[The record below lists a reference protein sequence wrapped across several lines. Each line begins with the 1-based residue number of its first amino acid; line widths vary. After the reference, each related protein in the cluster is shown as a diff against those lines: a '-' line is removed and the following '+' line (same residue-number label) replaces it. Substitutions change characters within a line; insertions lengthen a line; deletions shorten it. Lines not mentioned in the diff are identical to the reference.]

1 MANIR
6 LKELIEANVDPKL
19 VARSKESGKMV
30 YFKTPQA
37 KANAMK
43 AGTHEDPKAK
53 KGGQHK
59 ADAKPNNMFGAD
71 YSKDRGGDTK
81 IQAFKSADGSDVGP
95 NKYTTAISKIRP
107 SDSSMK
113 IKSDDWMD
121 DLDSI
126 DVSDIKGKADPSADS
141 WTHGDVFGA
150 TFKDPQ
156 TGKPISVGDAYDR
169 EDDSPA
175 YQKAFAYVAQFNPDD
190 EAVMGTQA
198 YDDLNK
204 KAAPNV
210 DVKSIA
216 NTLIAT
222 ADKEFRGIEKL
233 ADYGKT
239 LSDGLDT
246 EEADSIELKK
256 RLDAGEDGV
265 YVQTDELEGVVVFSD
280 GSQYEVEGTED
291 AIYATKSNKQYL
303 KSIIKGLLKKADKE
317 FKGAY
322 KLKDVVDGFQDNIDD
337 SDDDGKE
344 LKARLDKG
352 EDGTYVQ
359 TDETEGTVVF
369 NDGSQYEFS
378 HVEDG
383 PIPVTK
389 VGTKTESTK
398 LTSMIKR

>member
-6 LKELIEANVDPKL
+6 LKELMEASVDPKL

-53 KGGQHK
+53 KADAPKG
-59 ADAKPNNMFGAD
+59 DAKPNSMFGKD
-71 YSKDRGGDTK
+71 YNKDRGAK
-81 IQAFKSADGSDVGP
+81 AASKS
-95 NKYTTAISKIRP
+95 NTN
-107 SDSSMK
+107 
-113 IKSDDWMD
+113 WMD

-126 DVSDIKGKADPSADS
+126 DTSDVKGKADPSADS

-198 YDDLNK
+198 YDDLQKN
-204 KAAPNV
+204 AAPKA
-210 DVKSIA
+210 DVKSIVK
-216 NTLIAT
+216 
-222 ADKEFRGIEKL
+222 D
-233 ADYGKT
+233 
-239 LSDGLDT
+239 
-246 EEADSIELKK
+246 
-256 RLDAGEDGV
+256 
-265 YVQTDELEGVVVFSD
+265 
-280 GSQYEVEGTED
+280 
-291 AIYATKSNKQYL
+291 
-303 KSIIKGLLKKADKE
+303 LLKKADKE
-317 FKGAY
+317 FKGTS
-322 KLKDVVDGFQDNIDD
+322 KLKDIADDITIDTT
-337 SDDDGKE
+337 DDDGKE
-344 LKARLDKG
+344 LQARIDKG
-352 EDGTYVQ
+352 EDGIYVQ

-369 NDGSQYEFS
+369 PDGTQYQFH

-389 VGTKTESTK
+389 VGKEKPSSKLSTMMPKDSNDGPKINGKDQTTPNRQFDKKKPFDPKEIEKDVKDMLQSDGYEVEHQWGTTDYFLNISKKDKKGKEIENYTVQKDPKTGLASVWDAKAYQWVVKGEPNINRLYDT
-398 LTSMIKR
+398 IGQIPYFRED

>member
-1 MANIR
+1 VYSLNKMIK
-6 LKELIEANVDPKL
+6 LKELIEASIDPKL
-19 VARSKESGKMV
+19 VARSKESGKLV

-37 KANAMK
+37 KDAAMK
-43 AGTHEDPKAK
+43 AGTHLDPKAK
-53 KGGQHK
+53 KGAQPK

-126 DVSDIKGKADPSADS
+126 DTSDIKGKADPSADS

-198 YDDLNK
+198 YDDLQKN
-204 KAAPNV
+204 AAPKA
-210 DVKSIA
+210 DVKSIVKD
-216 NTLIAT
+216 LLKKG
-222 ADKEFRGIEKL
+222 DKEFRG
-233 ADYGKT
+233 
-239 LSDGLDT
+239 
-246 EEADSIELKK
+246 
-256 RLDAGEDGV
+256 
-265 YVQTDELEGVVVFSD
+265 
-280 GSQYEVEGTED
+280 
-291 AIYATKSNKQYL
+291 
-303 KSIIKGLLKKADKE
+303 
-317 FKGAY
+317 AY
-322 KLKDVVDGFQDNIDD
+322 KLADVVDGFQDNIDD

>member
-6 LKELIEANVDPKL
+6 LKELLEANVDPKL

-43 AGTHEDPKAK
+43 AGTHEDPKSK
-53 KGGQHK
+53 KGAQPKG
-59 ADAKPNNMFGAD
+59 DAEPNNMFGKD
-71 YSKDRGGDTK
+71 YNKDRGAK
-81 IQAFKSADGSDVGP
+81 AASKS
-95 NKYTTAISKIRP
+95 NTN
-107 SDSSMK
+107 
-113 IKSDDWMD
+113 WMN

-126 DVSDIKGKADPSADS
+126 DVSDVKGKADPSADS
-141 WTHGDVFGA
+141 WTHSDVFGA

-175 YQKAFAYVAQFNPDD
+175 YQKAFAYVSKFDPDA
-190 EAVMGTQA
+190 EAIMGTQA

-204 KAAPNV
+204 KEAPKA
-210 DVKSIA
+210 DVKSIVKDLL
-216 NTLIAT
+216 NKG
-222 ADKEFRGIEKL
+222 DKEFRG
-233 ADYGKT
+233 
-239 LSDGLDT
+239 
-246 EEADSIELKK
+246 
-256 RLDAGEDGV
+256 
-265 YVQTDELEGVVVFSD
+265 
-280 GSQYEVEGTED
+280 
-291 AIYATKSNKQYL
+291 
-303 KSIIKGLLKKADKE
+303 
-317 FKGAY
+317 AY
-322 KLKDVVDGFQDNIDD
+322 KLADVVDGFQNNIDD
-337 SDDDGKE
+337 TDEDGKE

-369 NDGSQYEFS
+369 NDGSQYEFA

-389 VGTKTESTK
+389 VGTKSESTK